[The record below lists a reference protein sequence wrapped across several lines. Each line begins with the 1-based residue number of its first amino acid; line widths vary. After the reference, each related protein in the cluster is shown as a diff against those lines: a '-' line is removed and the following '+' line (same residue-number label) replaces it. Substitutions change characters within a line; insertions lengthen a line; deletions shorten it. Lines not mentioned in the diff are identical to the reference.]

1 MKTQGTVW
9 QAGRQGPRMGRAGS
23 QQAHGHGGTRVTLAR
38 PQHANAQGGSCEH
51 FIYAKR
57 QITPTRSRSHQSS
70 SDNRRPAHTQHR
82 VPVSARAEAPQQP
95 AAGRRGRAWARTCTC
110 VDGKV
115 DVRSVSCV
123 SSNTSREGMLST
135 KAAWCGVAAH
145 AVMR

>member
-1 MKTQGTVW
+1 MSTSSMQKDRYCDTLPLAHPPQKTGAPPALRTVRLSAHAQW
-9 QAGRQGPRMGRAGS
+9 RRSGR
-23 QQAHGHGGTRVTLAR
+23 L
-38 PQHANAQGGSCEH
+38 
-51 FIYAKR
+51 
-57 QITPTRSRSHQSS
+57 
-70 SDNRRPAHTQHR
+70 
-82 VPVSARAEAPQQP
+82 
-95 AAGRRGRAWARTCTC
+95 RRGGAAARARTCTC